1 MKKYWFILAIVAVH
15 FSVTAQNLEYTK
27 SVIEKLCSSE
37 LKGRGYVGNGDKL
50 AAEFLAAEFEKSKL
64 KKYSKTYFQ
73 KYTTPV
79 NSFPGK
85 LSLKLNGAELT
96 PGKDFL
102 VEPGS
107 PAASGRFSTIA
118 LNAEELLNEA

>member
-1 MKKYWFILAIVAVH
+1 MRKYWLALIIAAHH
-15 FSVTAQNLEYTK
+15 FSAAAQDLKYAK
-27 SVIEKLCSSE
+27 SVLEKLCSSE

-50 AAEFLAAEFEKSKL
+50 AAEFLATEFEKSNL
-64 KKYSKTYFQ
+64 KKYSKSYFQ

-85 LSLKLNGAELT
+85 LSLKLNETELI

-102 VEPGS
+102 IEPGS
-107 PAASGRFSTIA
+107 PALSGKFATVS
-118 LNAEELLNEA
+118 LK